1 MRVNDVGKDI
11 FGGIYMDPDAVL
23 SAGGSILTLG
33 SQNASRVFSS
43 NGAPTMS
50 ITVQGDDEFSKNLFE
65 VMGNLVAFAETNN
78 QTGVQQMLENLTNAQ
93 SHIMNK
99 LADVGGRENRLAVSE
114 NILTGLKYNEEALL
128 SSIEDAD
135 VSELMTDLVQQ
146 QMVYEAVLR
155 STSMIMQLNLTK
167 FI

>member
-1 MRVNDVGKDI
+1 FAKMKDGVRI
-11 FGGIYMDPDAVL
+11 INCARGGI
-23 SAGGSILTLG
+23 I
-33 SQNASRVFSS
+33 
-43 NGAPTMS
+43 
-50 ITVQGDDEFSKNLFE
+50 
-65 VMGNLVAFAETNN
+65 
-78 QTGVQQMLENLTNAQ
+78 
-93 SHIMNK
+93 
-99 LADVGGRENRLAVSE
+99 
-114 NILTGLKYNEEALL
+114 NEEALL

>member
-1 MRVNDVGKDI
+1 
-11 FGGIYMDPDAVL
+11 
-23 SAGGSILTLG
+23 
-33 SQNASRVFSS
+33 
-43 NGAPTMS
+43 
-50 ITVQGDDEFSKNLFE
+50 
-65 VMGNLVAFAETNN
+65 
-78 QTGVQQMLENLTNAQ
+78 
-93 SHIMNK
+93 
-99 LADVGGRENRLAVSE
+99 DVGGRENRLTVTE
-114 NILTGLKYNEEALL
+114 NILTGLKFNEEALL